1 MRGIFI
7 TVEGGDG
14 AGKSTQLANI
24 KAYMEAR
31 HISAIFTREP
41 GGTEISEKIRDIILD
56 PENEGM
62 EALTE
67 ALLYAASRAEHVRKI
82 IAPALENGLTVVCD
96 RFVDSSIAYQGYGRG
111 LGEVVEVI
119 NEPAVNGYI
128 PDLTIFLD
136 LEPEVAM
143 SRISNRGHDRLEIE
157 SNDFHERVHAGY
169 LDLIEREA
177 EKGINRIA
185 RINADRLAGD
195 IKNDIYYE
203 LDQIYGAI
211 DADEN
216 EQADIETAE
225 HTFIGFGDDQ

>member
-24 KAYMEAR
+24 KSYMEER
-31 HISAIFTREP
+31 SISAVFTREP

-62 EALTE
+62 EDLTE
-67 ALLYAASRAEHVRKI
+67 ALLYAASRAEHVRKV
-82 IAPALENGLTVVCD
+82 IAPALESGLTVVCD
-96 RFVDSSIAYQGYGRG
+96 RYVDSSIAYQGYGRG
-111 LGEVVEVI
+111 LGDIVEKI
-119 NEPAVNGYI
+119 NEPAIAGYI

-136 LEPEVAM
+136 LNPEVAM

-157 SNDFHERVHAGY
+157 TNEFHERVHQGY
-169 LDLIEREA
+169 LDMIAKEENQ
-177 EKGINRIA
+177 GIYRIA

-195 IKNDIYYE
+195 IKSDIYAE
-203 LDQIYGAI
+203 LDHIFGAADDDRQND
-211 DADEN
+211 DAY
-216 EQADIETAE
+216 AGETVNLGEAE
-225 HTFIGFGDDQ
+225 